1 MEAMAFSHWL
11 SEKKERYQAT
21 VQGGSLLTQMH
32 RYFAAFGTER
42 GNKWEKKAIS
52 ATDGFPFTQRMTQ
65 EVWKEEGFSPSLRR
79 TAGPFAV
86 AVLPPCV

>member
-32 RYFAAFGTER
+32 RYFAAFGKE
-42 GNKWEKKAIS
+42 GNKWEKKSNIGYRWIS
-52 ATDGFPFTQRMTQ
+52 LFIPR
-65 EVWKEEGFSPSLRR
+65 E
-79 TAGPFAV
+79 
-86 AVLPPCV
+86 